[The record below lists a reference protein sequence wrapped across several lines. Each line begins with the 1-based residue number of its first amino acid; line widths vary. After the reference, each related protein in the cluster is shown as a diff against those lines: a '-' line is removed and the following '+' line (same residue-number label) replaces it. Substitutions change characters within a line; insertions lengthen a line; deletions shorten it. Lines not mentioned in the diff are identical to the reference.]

1 MAIFNKP
8 DKQTISRSTPELEPK
23 PSSTVISSNTKIKG
37 TINTKCTLQIDGSHE
52 GFINAKGTV
61 MIGNSGKIEGD
72 IQAERLTITGYLH
85 GTADCEYVDVR
96 AGGNL
101 RGKVISN
108 NLTID
113 QNCSFEGESVKR
125 TQAEKTN
132 LKFNPQAATEKASKN
147 AS

>member
-8 DKQTISRSTPELEPK
+8 DKQTISRSPPELEPK

-37 TINTKCTLQIDGSHE
+37 TIISKCTLQIDGSHE
-52 GFINAKGTV
+52 GIINAEGTV
-61 MIGNSGKIEGD
+61 IIGNSGKIEGD
-72 IQAERLTITGYLH
+72 VQAERLTITGHLH

-125 TQAEKTN
+125 TQADKAN
-132 LKFNPQAATEKASKN
+132 LKFGPQATAEKSAKN